1 MITDKKNESRTKGRG
16 DCERNDDKKK
26 RGQRTAL
33 TDEEDVDEEV
43 VQVDASKVVL
53 FHAAIERE
61 GVQQVVEN
69 SC

>member
-16 DCERNDDKKK
+16 DCERNDDKEK

-43 VQVDASKVVL
+43 VDVDAGSVVL
-53 FHAAIERE
+53 PHGA
-61 GVQQVVEN
+61 VE
-69 SC
+69 